1 MIFLVAFVAFVA
13 FVTCGMKPTVL
24 AGLAAATAVSFYWV
38 SRQAF
43 YSQAQIVDNERH
55 VTVDRSG
62 GGI

>member
-1 MIFLVAFVAFVA
+1 MLTRFQ
-13 FVTCGMKPTVL
+13 KPTVL